1 MTKRWWEKLRKRAGD
16 ARFRESGHTKETP
29 SEYFIRKADLLNTAY
44 NFNDSEMISE
54 IMQGAPSQWN
64 MILTTHLYQSV
75 VDLQHAMRFHEEAL
89 IDCLPQRY
97 RYEERFPRERERTA
111 RVNLVGASE
120 KLPPPAFPKDDAN
133 VTKKGL
139 TPKAKGARPC
149 RHCGS
154 AMHWDRECKYLQ
166 YSKKAF
172 RTART
177 RLAQA
182 DDDLRE
188 ALDDYEDL
196 Y

>member
-1 MTKRWWEKLRKRAGD
+1 
-16 ARFRESGHTKETP
+16 
-29 SEYFIRKADLLNTAY
+29 
-44 NFNDSEMISE
+44 DSEMISE

-75 VDLQHAMRFHEEAL
+75 VDLQRAMRFHEEAL
-89 IDCLPQRY
+89 IECLPQRP
-97 RYEERFPRERERTA
+97 RYEERYTRERERTA
-111 RVNLVGASE
+111 RVNLVGASD
-120 KLPPPAFPKDDAN
+120 KLPPPAFPKDDSN

-154 AMHWDRECKYLQ
+154 SMHWDRECKYA
-166 YSKKAF
+166 KKGF

-188 ALDDYEDL
+188 ALEEYEDL
-196 Y
+196 YCDVLDEIEDSESESDNPDFETNPRFSSRKTMRLLKELRGE